1 MSDPRADYRIRMLL
15 HQLADVVGAKH
26 VSVDPGELAAQAAD
40 WSWMSQLYRL
50 HGIDLPMADVMVQ
63 PASAQE
69 VADVVRIASDHR
81 VPIVPRGGGSGTQGG
96 TFALY
101 GGIALDLTRMDR
113 ILDVDET
120 SLVVNVEVGVT
131 GPQLEEALSPLGLAV
146 AHEPGSF
153 HFGATVGGWLAARGS
168 GVRSTKYGKPED
180 MVLQVEVALPP
191 GQLAS
196 TPSVPNHAAGPG
208 LLQLLVGSE
217 GTMGVITSATLRMD
231 PLPEAQSFL
240 TYEFA
245 TVFDGLEAGR
255 RIMTQRW
262 RPAVM
267 RLYDE
272 ADRNKLNDILG
283 LELTGSLLIVV
294 CDGDQRLVDLE
305 SEAITSICS
314 EVGGTFL
321 GPGGARTWWDGK
333 YEPYAEGK
341 APAPPTIFG
350 TTDTVCTFDDM
361 PDLYRAKRKN
371 IEEGFA
377 EYGAQYTA
385 HFSHWF
391 PWGVM
396 VYDRFYVHNSPK
408 DPMEALD
415 LHDRLW
421 DSAVRT
427 SLAHGGV
434 INEHHGVGVKLG
446 RFMRE
451 QYGPW
456 WSYLQGIKDAIDPD
470 GILNPGKLGFGPPR

>member
-1 MSDPRADYRIRMLL
+1 MLQHEL
-15 HQLADVVGAKH
+15 SDVVGAKH
-26 VSVDPGELAAQAAD
+26 TSTDAGELTEQAAD

-50 HGIDLPMADVMVQ
+50 HGMQLPVADVMVR
-63 PASAQE
+63 PGTAQE
-69 VADVVRIASDHR
+69 VAGVVRIASDHR
-81 VPIVPRGGGSGTQGG
+81 VPVVPRGGGSGTQGG

-101 GGIALDLTRMDR
+101 GGISVDLTRMDR
-113 ILDVDET
+113 IIEIDET
-120 SLVVNVEVGVT
+120 SLVITAEAGVT
-131 GPQLEEALSPLGLAV
+131 GPQLEQAVSPLGLAV

-168 GVRSTKYGKPED
+168 GVRSTKYGKAED
-180 MVLQVEVALPP
+180 LVLQAEVALPP
-191 GQLAS
+191 GRLVS
-196 TPSVPNHAAGPG
+196 TLPVPSHAAGPG
-208 LLQLLVGSE
+208 LLPLLVGSE
-217 GTMGVITSATLRMD
+217 GTMGVLTSATLRMD
-231 PLPEAQSFL
+231 PIPEKQAFL
-240 TYEFA
+240 TFEFE

-255 RIMTQRW
+255 QIMTRRW

-272 ADRNKLNDILG
+272 ADRDKLNDILG
-283 LELTGSLLIVV
+283 LQLTGALLVV
-294 CDGDQRLVDLE
+294 ICDGDRRLVDLE
-305 SEAITSICS
+305 AEAVTEICS
-314 EVGGTFL
+314 EAGGASL
-321 GPGGARTWWDGK
+321 GPEGARTWWDGK
-333 YEPYAEGK
+333 YEPYAQGK
-341 APAPPTIFG
+341 APTPPTIFG

-377 EYGAQYTA
+377 EYGAKYTA

-396 VYDRFYVHNSPK
+396 VYDRFYVHQPPD
-408 DPMEALD
+408 DPLEALA

-427 SLAHGGV
+427 SLAQGGV

-451 QYGPW
+451 QYGEAWP
-456 WSYLQGIKDAIDPD
+456 YLQAIKEAVDPD

>member
-1 MSDPRADYRIRMLL
+1 MHDPAIRYRTHLL
-15 HQLADVVGAKH
+15 QHELADVVGREHTSA
-26 VSVDPGELAAQAAD
+26 DPEELAAQAAD
-40 WSWMSQLYRL
+40 WSWMSQLHQL
-50 HGIDLPMADVMVQ
+50 HELSLPA
-63 PASAQE
+63 
-69 VADVVRIASDHR
+69 ADVVVRPGSAVEVAEVLRIASDHR
-81 VPIVPRGGGSGTQGG
+81 VPVVPRGGGSGTQGG

-101 GGIALDLTRMDR
+101 GGIALDLTRMNR
-113 ILDVDET
+113 VLDVDER
-120 SLVVNVEVGVT
+120 SLVVTAEAGVT
-131 GPQLEEALSPLGLAV
+131 GPQLQEVLEPRGLAV

-191 GQLAS
+191 GELTS
-196 TPSVPNHAAGPG
+196 TLPVPNHAAGPG

-217 GTMGVITSATLRMD
+217 GTMGVLTSASLRMD
-231 PLPEAQSFL
+231 PVPEARAFL
-240 TYEFA
+240 TFEFD

-255 RIMTQRW
+255 RIMTDRW

-272 ADRNKLNDILG
+272 ADRDKLNDILG
-283 LELTGSLLIVV
+283 IELSGALLMVV
-294 CDGDQRLVDLE
+294 CDGDRRLVALE
-305 SEAITSICS
+305 AEAITDICTD
-314 EVGGTFL
+314 VGAIDL
-321 GPGGARTWWDGK
+321 GESGARTWWDGK
-333 YEPYAEGK
+333 YEPYAKGK
-341 APAPPTIFG
+341 APTPPTVFG
-350 TTDTVCTFDDM
+350 TTDTVCSFTDM

-371 IEEGFA
+371 VEENFP
-377 EYGAQYTA
+377 EYDTQYTA

-396 VYDRFYVHNSPK
+396 VYDRFYVHDGPD
-408 DPMEALD
+408 DPWEALE

-427 SLAHGGV
+427 SLDHGGV
-434 INEHHGVGVKLG
+434 LNEHHGVGVKLG
-446 RFMRE
+446 RFMSE

-456 WSYLQGIKDAIDPD
+456 WPRLQSIKDALDPD